1 MATKLDLRKELRHLY
16 EPPAREVVA
25 VEVPAMS
32 FLMVDGRGDPNVS
45 REYQEAVE
53 VLYGLAYALKF
64 ASKKAGIDYPVM
76 PLEGLWW
83 VEGAGTVGFDMMAH
97 RDAWQWTMMIMQPD
111 HVTAD
116 QVEAA
121 VAALGRKKGLAALAK
136 VRFERFEEGLVAQVM
151 HVGPY
156 SAEKPTI
163 DRVHAYIAAQGCV
176 PSGKH
181 HEIYLG
187 DPRRTAPEKL
197 RTVIRQPMRR
207 R

>member
-64 ASKKAGIDYPVM
+64 ASKRAGIDYGVM

-83 VEGAGTVGFDMMAH
+83 IDDPAADFMAN

-111 HVTAD
+111 HLTAD
-116 QVEAA
+116 QVEAQ

-136 VRFERFEEGLVAQVM
+136 VRFERFEEGLAAQVM

>member
-111 HVTAD
+111 HLTAD
-116 QVEAA
+116 QVEAQ

-136 VRFERFEEGLVAQVM
+136 VRFERFEEGLAAQVM

-187 DPRRTAPEKL
+187 DPRRGAPEKL

>member
-32 FLMVDGRGDPNVS
+32 FLMVDGRSDPNVS

-121 VAALGRKKGLAALAK
+121 VAALGRKKGLPALAK

-187 DPRRTAPEKL
+187 DPRRGAPEKL